1 MNKEYIFDTAVAL
14 FRHQGIRATRMDD
27 VAEFLHM
34 SKRTLYEQFPSKE
47 KFIVACIEY
56 EMKKEL
62 ETVDRLE
69 YKMNSPLK
77 FMSKLYLHS
86 IRYLSSFHPSFF
98 KDLKRFPS
106 CNKELDRYISALRVR
121 FNEVLLECI
130 HLELCIKDC
139 DTFLFSAFLSIR
151 LKDIKNGGIY
161 PQKEKAPGVS
171 NFVIKSMLMG
181 YMTEKGRKL
190 FFNRL

>member
-1 MNKEYIFDTAVAL
+1 MNKEYIFDAAVSL

-47 KFIVACIEY
+47 EFIVACIEY

-86 IRYLSSFHPSFF
+86 IPLFKFFSSIFLQRF
-98 KDLKRFPS
+98 KEIPFM
-106 CNKELDRYISALRVR
+106 
-121 FNEVLLECI
+121 
-130 HLELCIKDC
+130 
-139 DTFLFSAFLSIR
+139 
-151 LKDIKNGGIY
+151 
-161 PQKEKAPGVS
+161 Q
-171 NFVIKSMLMG
+171 
-181 YMTEKGRKL
+181 
-190 FFNRL
+190 

>member
-1 MNKEYIFDTAVAL
+1 MNKEYIFDAAVSL

-47 KFIVACIEY
+47 EFIVACIEY

-77 FMSKLYLHS
+77 LMSKLYLHS

-98 KDLKRFPS
+98 KEIPFM
-106 CNKELDRYISALRVR
+106 
-121 FNEVLLECI
+121 
-130 HLELCIKDC
+130 
-139 DTFLFSAFLSIR
+139 
-151 LKDIKNGGIY
+151 
-161 PQKEKAPGVS
+161 Q
-171 NFVIKSMLMG
+171 
-181 YMTEKGRKL
+181 
-190 FFNRL
+190 

>member
-1 MNKEYIFDTAVAL
+1 MDKEPIFDIAVAL

-47 KFIVACIEY
+47 EFIVACIEY
-56 EMKKEL
+56 EVKKEL
-62 ETVDRLE
+62 ETIDRLK
-69 YKMNSPLK
+69 YKINSPLR
-77 FMSKLYLHS
+77 FITKLYLHS

-106 CNKELDRYISALRVR
+106 CNKELDRYISILRIK
-121 FNEVLLECI
+121 FNEILLECI
-130 HLELCIKDC
+130 HLELCVRDC

-151 LKDIKNGGIY
+151 LENIKNGVIY
-161 PQKEKAPGVS
+161 PQKEKTSGIS

-181 YMTEKGRKL
+181 YMTDKGREHIISI
-190 FFNRL
+190 

>member
-139 DTFLFSAFLSIR
+139 DTFLFSAFLSIW

>member
-1 MNKEYIFDTAVAL
+1 MNKEYIFDAAVAL

-27 VAEFLHM
+27 VAEFLRM

-47 KFIVACIEY
+47 DFISACIEY
-56 EMKKEL
+56 EIKKEL
-62 ETVDRLE
+62 ETIDRLE
-69 YKMNSPLK
+69 YKINSPLR
-77 FMSKLYLHS
+77 FIPKLYLHA

-181 YMTEKGRKL
+181 HMTEKGRKL
-190 FFNRL
+190 FFNRF

>member
-1 MNKEYIFDTAVAL
+1 MNKEYIFDAAVSL

-47 KFIVACIEY
+47 EFIVACIEY

-86 IRYLSSFHPSFF
+86 IRYLSSGNYIQSYSITLVKP
-98 KDLKRFPS
+98 
-106 CNKELDRYISALRVR
+106 CNS
-121 FNEVLLECI
+121 
-130 HLELCIKDC
+130 
-139 DTFLFSAFLSIR
+139 
-151 LKDIKNGGIY
+151 
-161 PQKEKAPGVS
+161 
-171 NFVIKSMLMG
+171 
-181 YMTEKGRKL
+181 
-190 FFNRL
+190 

>member
-1 MNKEYIFDTAVAL
+1 MNKEYIFDAAVSL
-14 FRHQGIRATRMDD
+14 FGHQGIRATRMDD

-47 KFIVACIEY
+47 EFIVACIEY

-69 YKMNSPLK
+69 YKTSSPLK

-106 CNKELDRYISALRVR
+106 CNKKLDQYISILRIK
-121 FNEVLLECI
+121 FNEILLECI
-130 HLELCIKDC
+130 HLGLCVKDC

-151 LKDIKNGGIY
+151 LENIKNGVIY
-161 PQKEKAPGVS
+161 PQKEKTPGLS
-171 NFVIKSMLMG
+171 KFVIKSMLMG
-181 YMTEKGRKL
+181 YMTDKGKEHIISI
-190 FFNRL
+190 